1 VPLVIV
7 ELLIVYSFFLYFK
20 ASTIDSFVNLPID
33 ELEDIEMG
41 IFVDC
46 VEEED

>member
-1 VPLVIV
+1 M
-7 ELLIVYSFFLYFK
+7 
-20 ASTIDSFVNLPID
+20 IDSFVNLLID